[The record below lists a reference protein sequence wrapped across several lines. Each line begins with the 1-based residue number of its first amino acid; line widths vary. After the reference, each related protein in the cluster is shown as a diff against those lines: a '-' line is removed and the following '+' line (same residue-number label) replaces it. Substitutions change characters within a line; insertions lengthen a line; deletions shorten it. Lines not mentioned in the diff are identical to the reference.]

1 MTSIDNAM
9 KAKLNNYNMVKGAL
23 TQMQRKKQWVVFG
36 YSSKHSDCSSRGNL
50 SVRSLA
56 DVVSKD
62 DFIRDSEY
70 IETLLVAV
78 PRYAA
83 TFKRWWFN

>member
-1 MTSIDNAM
+1 MS
-9 KAKLNNYNMVKGAL
+9 L
-23 TQMQRKKQWVVFG
+23 
-36 YSSKHSDCSSRGNL
+36 RGNL

-62 DFIRDSEY
+62 NFIQDSEY

-78 PRYAA
+78 PRCA
-83 TFKRWWFN
+83 TTFSL